1 MDKTDFQIEF
11 NTNQSTPTRIGLE
24 ESFLRGRQRPSSERA
39 SRFLGATVTPTD
51 RAAEGERS
59 GQLATTGVPLPHGR
73 DSVPLLSVA
82 YCPAQ
87 CQAHGGRGPREG
99 PEAARTDVVA
109 EGGWCV
115 SEVVGEWPQAV
126 VTAFPPYTIPL
137 AFLSLFLFSLSLFP
151 VSPALP
157 FPPPLSYLCLR
168 PASGP
173 RGLCFTPLV
182 AHRAEEAA
190 DPWYNT
196 AWLGWF
202 GYTSAGGSRNG
213 LAWLLKTPSSPK
225 I

>member
-1 MDKTDFQIEF
+1 M
-11 NTNQSTPTRIGLE
+11 
-24 ESFLRGRQRPSSERA
+24 
-39 SRFLGATVTPTD
+39 
-51 RAAEGERS
+51 
-59 GQLATTGVPLPHGR
+59 
-73 DSVPLLSVA
+73 
-82 YCPAQ
+82 
-87 CQAHGGRGPREG
+87 
-99 PEAARTDVVA
+99 VA
-109 EGGWCV
+109 EGGWRI
-115 SEVVGEWPQAV
+115 SEVVGEWPLAV
-126 VTAFPPYTIPL
+126 VAAFPPYTIPL

-202 GYTSAGGSRNG
+202 GYTSPGGSRNG

-225 I
+225 IQRQMMWKDLD